1 MYSRILVPL
10 DGSPT
15 SLAGLDEAIR
25 LARIEESTLRLLHV
39 VDELKYAWSFDS
51 LAGCGSDLIP
61 LMQEAGE
68 QILQQGREQAQA
80 AAVRCETVLVTALGG
95 RVCDI
100 VIEQAKAW
108 NAGLI
113 VLGSHGRGGVGR
125 ALLGS
130 DAEQILRSAPA
141 PVLLVHAPR
150 AGAVAPAA
158 SRVAAKA

>member
-15 SLAGLDEAIR
+15 SLAGLDETIR
-25 LARIEESTLRLLHV
+25 LARIEGSTLRLLHV

-61 LMQEAGE
+61 LMQKAG
-68 QILQQGREQAQA
+68 
-80 AAVRCETVLVTALGG
+80 
-95 RVCDI
+95 
-100 VIEQAKAW
+100 
-108 NAGLI
+108 
-113 VLGSHGRGGVGR
+113 
-125 ALLGS
+125 
-130 DAEQILRSAPA
+130 EQILRSAPV

-150 AGAVAPAA
+150 AGAVAPAT